1 MKDPRQRAAGEVA
14 SARERE
20 PAGAAAEISSLEIV
34 VAVPRDEEGDML
46 ARELLRTRS
55 GVRRLWP
62 LPPRL
67 PDGVDVMFCE
77 LTPELPQCLP
87 WVPGQPL
94 AALVVVTPA
103 VQMPP
108 LKLLR
113 NCAPHAVLHRPFTTG
128 TVLTSLA
135 IARAQFLY
143 EQRLRGR
150 IDKLDETLRSFR
162 SVERAKNILMEKRN
176 LDEEAAYH
184 FMRRQAMS
192 QRVSVGAVA
201 AAIIDSRDILG

>member
-135 IARAQFLY
+135 VARAQFLY

-201 AAIIDSRDILG
+201 AAIIDSHDILG

>member
-1 MKDPRQRAAGEVA
+1 MPAGVEAARESPA
-14 SARERE
+14 SAV
-20 PAGAAAEISSLEIV
+20 EISSLEII

-55 GVRRLWP
+55 SVRRVWP

-67 PDGVDVMFCE
+67 PEAVDVMFCE

-94 AALVVVTPA
+94 AALVVVA
-103 VQMPP
+103 RALQAPP

-113 NCAPHAVLHRPFTTG
+113 NCAPHAVLHRPFTSG
-128 TVLTSLA
+128 TVLASLA
-135 IARAQFLY
+135 VARAQFLY
-143 EQRLRGR
+143 EQRLRAR

-162 SVERAKNILMEKRN
+162 SVERAKSILMERRN
-176 LDEEAAYH
+176 LGEEEAYH

-201 AAIIDSRDILG
+201 AAIIDSHDILG

>member
-1 MKDPRQRAAGEVA
+1 MKEPRQRVAGEA
-14 SARERE
+14 AAARERE

-34 VAVPRDEEGDML
+34 VAVPPDEEGDML

-55 GVRRLWP
+55 GVRRVWP

-113 NCAPHAVLHRPFTTG
+113 NCAPHAVLHRPFTTA

-201 AAIIDSRDILG
+201 AAIIDSHDILG

>member
-1 MKDPRQRAAGEVA
+1 MKEPHHRPQRAVE
-14 SARERE
+14 ARE
-20 PAGAAAEISSLEIV
+20 ALGAVAEISSLDIV
-34 VAVPRDEEGDML
+34 MAVPPDDEGDML

-55 GVRRLWP
+55 SVRRVWP

-67 PDGVDVMFCE
+67 PDAVDVIFCE

-94 AALVVVTPA
+94 AALVVVTQA
-103 VQMPP
+103 VQMPQ

-113 NCAPHAVLHRPFTTG
+113 DCAPHAALYRPFTTG

-135 IARAQFLY
+135 LARAQFLY
-143 EQRLRGR
+143 EQRLRTR

-162 SVERAKNILMEKRN
+162 SVERAKTILMEKRN
-176 LDEEAAYH
+176 LDEQEAYH
-184 FMRRQAMS
+184 FMRRQAIS

-201 AAIIDSRDILG
+201 AAIINSHDILG

>member
-1 MKDPRQRAAGEVA
+1 MKEPRQRVPAEVA

-20 PAGAAAEISSLEIV
+20 PASAAAEISSLEIV
-34 VAVPRDEEGDML
+34 VAVPRDEEGDTL

-113 NCAPHAVLHRPFTTG
+113 NCAPHAVLHRPFTSG

-135 IARAQFLY
+135 VARAQFLY

-162 SVERAKNILMEKRN
+162 SVERAKNILMEERN

>member
-1 MKDPRQRAAGEVA
+1 
-14 SARERE
+14 
-20 PAGAAAEISSLEIV
+20 
-34 VAVPRDEEGDML
+34 ML
-46 ARELLRTRS
+46 ARELSRTRS
-55 GVRRLWP
+55 SVRRLWP

-67 PDGVDVMFCE
+67 PETADVMFCE

-94 AALVVVTPA
+94 AALVAVTKA
-103 VQMPP
+103 VQGPQF
-108 LKLLR
+108 KLLR
-113 NCAPHAVLHRPFTTG
+113 HCAPHAVLHRPFTGG

-143 EQRLRGR
+143 EQRLRAR
-150 IDKLDETLRSFR
+150 IEKLDETLRAFR
-162 SVERAKNILMEKRN
+162 SVERAKSILMEKRS
-176 LDEEAAYH
+176 LGEEEAYH

-201 AAIIDSRDILG
+201 AAIIDSHDILG

>member
-1 MKDPRQRAAGEVA
+1 MRKSEHPPSVDV
-14 SARERE
+14 
-20 PAGAAAEISSLEIV
+20 GATRGSSELSTEISSLEILL
-34 VAVPRDEEGDML
+34 AVPRDENGEML
-46 ARELLRTRS
+46 ARELSRTRGS
-55 GVRRLWP
+55 VRRVWP

-67 PDGVDVMFCE
+67 PEAVDVMLCE
-77 LTPELPQCLP
+77 LVPELPQCLP
-87 WVPGQPL
+87 WVPGQPT
-94 AALVVVTPA
+94 AALIVVAQA
-103 VQMPP
+103 VQMPQ

-143 EQRLRGR
+143 EQRLRTR

-162 SVERAKNILMEKRN
+162 SVERAKNILMEKRK

-184 FMRRQAMS
+184 FMRKQAMNKRIS
-192 QRVSVGAVA
+192 IGVVA
-201 AAIIDSRDILG
+201 AAIIDSHGILG

>member
-1 MKDPRQRAAGEVA
+1 MKEPRQRAPGDAA
-14 SARERE
+14 PARERE

-67 PDGVDVMFCE
+67 PDGVDLMFCE

-143 EQRLRGR
+143 EQRLRAR

>member
-1 MKDPRQRAAGEVA
+1 
-14 SARERE
+14 
-20 PAGAAAEISSLEIV
+20 
-34 VAVPRDEEGDML
+34 
-46 ARELLRTRS
+46 
-55 GVRRLWP
+55 VRRLWP

-201 AAIIDSRDILG
+201 AAIIDSHDILG

>member
-1 MKDPRQRAAGEVA
+1 MKEPQQRTPGGAG
-14 SARERE
+14 SSRERE
-20 PAGAAAEISSLEIV
+20 PGSTAAETSSLEIV

-55 GVRRLWP
+55 GVRRIWP

-143 EQRLRGR
+143 EQRLRTR

-162 SVERAKNILMEKRN
+162 SVERAKNILMERRN
-176 LDEEAAYH
+176 LDEEEAYH

-192 QRVSVGAVA
+192 RRVSVGAVA
-201 AAIIDSRDILG
+201 AAIIDSRDILS

>member
-1 MKDPRQRAAGEVA
+1 MKEPPQRVPGGGG
-14 SARERE
+14 SARE

-94 AALVVVTPA
+94 AALVVVTQA

-143 EQRLRGR
+143 EQRLRTR

-201 AAIIDSRDILG
+201 AAIIDSRDIIG

>member
-1 MKDPRQRAAGEVA
+1 VKEPPQRAPGGGG
-14 SARERE
+14 SARE
-20 PAGAAAEISSLEIV
+20 PAGAAAEISSLEIL

-103 VQMPP
+103 VHMPP

-143 EQRLRGR
+143 EQRRRAR

>member
-1 MKDPRQRAAGEVA
+1 VKEPPQRVPSGGG
-14 SARERE
+14 SARES
-20 PAGAAAEISSLEIV
+20 AGAAAEISSLEIL

-103 VQMPP
+103 VHMPP

-143 EQRLRGR
+143 EQRLRAR

>member
-55 GVRRLWP
+55 GVRRLWA

-201 AAIIDSRDILG
+201 AAIIDSHDILG